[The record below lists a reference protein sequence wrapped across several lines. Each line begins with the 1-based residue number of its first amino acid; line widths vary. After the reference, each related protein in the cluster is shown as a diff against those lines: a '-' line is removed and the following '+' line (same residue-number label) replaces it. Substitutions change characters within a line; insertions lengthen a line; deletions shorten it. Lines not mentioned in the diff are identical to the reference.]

1 MTTVVRNVPTG
12 SRAKSLGA
20 YYTPDTA
27 VNFMI
32 RWAVR
37 QPNFN
42 VIDPSFGDGV
52 FLKHSKTRV
61 DKPQEQIYGIEF
73 DELTFNTNKDN
84 LTTQHQLNI
93 KNLWNGD
100 FFDSEGFFQDR
111 LGTGNPVRR
120 FDAVV
125 GNPPFIRYQ
134 KFKGSD
140 RARALQRALE
150 LDVELPGHVSS
161 WAPFLVHAVS
171 LIKPGGRLAMVAP
184 AELGHAGYARNVLW
198 FLTRQFA
205 NLSILTFRKR
215 LFPKLSE
222 DTFIILGE
230 GREAPTTCFELVDV
244 ASEADLKH
252 YTEAEGVASIGDVRQ
267 LSEADVKALGRGE
280 VRLLEFFLPPDV
292 RAFYQQLERHPRV
305 KPFGQ
310 TARIGIGYVTG
321 NNDFFHLSQGEVDAF
336 GIPDAYLTPCVRRSS
351 NLSGL
356 SLTVQDWSSLE
367 ESKKWLLNIPP
378 RQDFNGLPAGLRN
391 YLLTGEARGVHDG
404 FKVKRRNPWYSV
416 PHVKRGAALLTYMS
430 GSGPRLVHNVLGAPA
445 PNTLHTVELPESVY
459 KDDRSRQRD
468 EKLLVVSWYTS
479 LTFLSAELEGHSLG
493 GGMLK
498 LEPGEAR
505 KVLMALPDNLEAER
519 LDRAYREI
527 DSALRRQDLEAAL
540 DIGDAFILRQGLDY
554 SLEWCLKLRSGYHYL
569 RDRRT
574 SR

>member
-1 MTTVVRNVPTG
+1 M
-12 SRAKSLGA
+12 RAKGLGA

-32 RWAVR
+32 HWAVKES
-37 QPNFN
+37 NFR

-52 FLKHSKTRV
+52 FLKRSKERV
-61 DKPQEQIYGIEF
+61 DRPQEQIYGIEF
-73 DELTFNTNKDN
+73 DEITFNSNKDD
-84 LTTQHQLNI
+84 LTTHYQLNI

-140 RARALQRALE
+140 RARSLQRARE
-150 LDVELPGHVSS
+150 LGVELPGHVSS

-171 LIKPGGRLAMVAP
+171 LIKPGGRLAMVVP
-184 AELGHAGYARNVLW
+184 AELNHAGYARNVLW

-205 NLSILTFRKR
+205 SLSILTFRKR

-222 DTFIILGE
+222 DTFIVLGE
-230 GREAPTTCFELVDV
+230 GREQPTTRLELIDV
-244 ASEADLKH
+244 VSENSLGG
-252 YTEAEGVASIGDVRQ
+252 YIQTEDIASIGDVRR
-267 LSEADVKALGRGE
+267 LSEADVEALGRGE
-280 VRLLEFFLPPDV
+280 ARLLEYLLPSDV
-292 RAFYQQLERHPRV
+292 RSFYHQLAKHSRV
-305 KPFGQ
+305 RPIGQ

-321 NNDFFHLSQGEVDAF
+321 NNDFFHLSQEEVDAF
-336 GIPDAYLTPCVRRSS
+336 GIPDIYLTPCVRRSG
-351 NLSGL
+351 NLPGL
-356 SLTVQDWSSLE
+356 SLTEQDWSGLNE
-367 ESKKWLLNIPP
+367 DKKWLLNIPP
-378 RQDFNGLPAGLRN
+378 RQDFNRLPAGLRD
-391 YLLTGEARGVHDG
+391 YLQTSKAQNVQGG

-416 PHVKRGAALLTYMS
+416 PHVKCGAALLTYMS

-445 PNTLHTVELPESVY
+445 PNTLHTVELPESLY
-459 KDDRSRQRD
+459 KDDQSRQRD
-468 EKLLVVSWYTS
+468 EKLLVVSWYNS

-505 KVLMALPDNLEAER
+505 KVLVALPDLAAEVLE
-519 LDRAYREI
+519 RAYGEI
-527 DSALRRQDLEAAL
+527 DGALRRQDLEAAL
-540 DIGDAFILRQGLDY
+540 DIGDTFVLQQGLGC
-554 SLEWCLKLRSGYHYL
+554 SLEQCLELRSGYHAL
-569 RDRRT
+569 RHRRT